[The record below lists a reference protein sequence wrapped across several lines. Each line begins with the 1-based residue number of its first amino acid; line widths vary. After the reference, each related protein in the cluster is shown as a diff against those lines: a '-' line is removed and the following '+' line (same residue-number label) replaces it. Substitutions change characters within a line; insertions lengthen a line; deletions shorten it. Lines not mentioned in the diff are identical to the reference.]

1 MKVQLVDYMGSDLSV
16 VNSARVSFN
25 KKSKAESSEIK
36 KISFYGSGETLVHM
50 PVLKERDQ
58 KLIRYLA
65 RHYHWT
71 PFAHTCITF
80 HIKAPMFVA
89 RQLQKH
95 QIGLV
100 WNEVSRRYIKEDP
113 EFYIPDE
120 WRYQA
125 ENVKQGSSDDFLK
138 NDELDIKIKTDY
150 NDQRMYR
157 NNIDPMVITPTDISD
172 DARLTYKTLL
182 DMGICAE
189 QARMVLPQNTY
200 TEWYWTGS
208 LFAFAR
214 VCKLR
219 CAKDTQKESRDI
231 ANQIF
236 DLCSEVYPVS
246 WKYLMEKKELKK

>member
-1 MKVQLVDYMGSDLSV
+1 MKVELVDYMGSDLSV

-25 KKSKAESSEIK
+25 KKSKAKSSQAK
-36 KISFYGSGETLVHM
+36 KISLYGSGEVEVEI
-50 PVLKERDQ
+50 PKLKERDE

-65 RHYHWT
+65 RHQHWT

-100 WNEVSRRYIKEDP
+100 WNEVSRRYIKEEP

-125 ENVKQGSSDDFLK
+125 ENVKQGSSD
-138 NDELDIKIKTDY
+138 ESIKTDDLDKKIKKEY
-150 NDQRMYR
+150 NNEYEWSD
-157 NNIDPMVITPTDISD
+157 DLVLTPYEISD
-172 DARLTYKTLL
+172 DSKLTYKALL
-182 DMGICAE
+182 DIGICPE

-219 CAKDTQKESRDI
+219 CAKDTQKETRDV
-231 ANQIF
+231 ANEILS
-236 DLCSEVYPVS
+236 LCSEIYPVS
-246 WKYLMEKKELKK
+246 WKYLTEKK

>member
-1 MKVQLVDYMGSDLSV
+1 MKVQIVDYMGSDLSV

-25 KKSKAESSEIK
+25 KKSKAKSSESK
-36 KISFYGSGETLVHM
+36 KINIYGSGETEVEL
-50 PVLKERDQ
+50 PVLKERDE

-65 RHYHWT
+65 RHNHWT

-113 EFYIPDE
+113 EFYIPED

-125 ENVKQGSSDDFLK
+125 ENVKQGSSDDSIKERDLDVIIKKDYNAMYDCSDDLVLTPFEICDDSKSTYKAL
-138 NDELDIKIKTDY
+138 LDI
-150 NDQRMYR
+150 
-157 NNIDPMVITPTDISD
+157 
-172 DARLTYKTLL
+172 
-182 DMGICAE
+182 GICAE

-231 ANQIF
+231 ANEIF
-236 DLCSEVYPVS
+236 SLCSEIYPIS
-246 WKYLMEKKELKK
+246 WKYLMEKKENKK

>member
-1 MKVQLVDYMGSDLSV
+1 MKVELVDYMGSDLSV

-25 KKSKAESSEIK
+25 KKSKAKSSEVK
-36 KISFYGSGETLVHM
+36 NVNFYASGETEVIL
-50 PVLKERDQ
+50 PVLKERDE

-65 RHYHWT
+65 RHNHWT

-113 EFYIPDE
+113 EFYIPEE

-125 ENVKQGSSDDFLK
+125 DNVKQGSSDDFI
-138 NDELDIKIKTDY
+138 NYDDLDIKIKKEY
-150 NDQRMYR
+150 NNEYDW
-157 NNIDPMVITPTDISD
+157 SD
-172 DARLTYKTLL
+172 DLVLTPSEIAEDSKSTYKTLL
-182 DMGICAE
+182 DIGICPE
-189 QARMVLPQNTY
+189 QARMVLPQNAY

-214 VCKLR
+214 VCRLR
-219 CAKDTQKESRDI
+219 CARDTQKETRDI
-231 ANQIF
+231 ADQILS
-236 DLCSEVYPVS
+236 LCSELYPVS
-246 WKYLMEKKELKK
+246 WKYLTEKK

>member
-1 MKVQLVDYMGSDLSV
+1 MKVELVDYMGSDLSV

-25 KKSKAESSEIK
+25 KKSKEKSSEVK
-36 KISFYGSGETLVHM
+36 KINFYGSGETLVQL
-50 PVLKERDQ
+50 PVLKERDE

-65 RHYHWT
+65 RHQHWT

-80 HIKAPMFVA
+80 HVKAPMFVA

-100 WNEVSRRYIKEDP
+100 WNEVSRRYIREDP
-113 EFYIPDE
+113 KFYIPDE

-125 ENVKQGSSDDFLK
+125 ENVKQGSSDESIKD
-138 NDELDIKIKTDY
+138 DDLDYKIKMEY
-150 NDQRMYR
+150 NDDK
-157 NNIDPMVITPTDISD
+157 NWTDDLVLTPFEITD
-172 DARLTYKTLL
+172 DAKTTYKALL
-182 DMGICAE
+182 DVGICPE

-219 CAKDTQKESRDI
+219 CAKDTQKETRDI
-231 ANQIF
+231 ANEILS
-236 DLCSEVYPVS
+236 LCSEIYPVS
-246 WKYLMEKKELKK
+246 WKYLTEKREK

>member
-36 KISFYGSGETLVHM
+36 KIDFYGSGETLVTL
-50 PVLKERDQ
+50 PTLNKRDE

-65 RHYHWT
+65 RHNHWT

-100 WNEVSRRYIKEDP
+100 WNEVSRRYIKEEP
-113 EFYIPDE
+113 EFYIPEE

-125 ENVKQGSSDDFLK
+125 ENVKQGSSDEFIKDDDLDKKIRTEYTSEYSWKDNLIPTPFQITEESKSIYNVL
-138 NDELDIKIKTDY
+138 LDI
-150 NDQRMYR
+150 
-157 NNIDPMVITPTDISD
+157 
-172 DARLTYKTLL
+172 
-182 DMGICAE
+182 GICAE

-219 CAKDTQKESRDI
+219 CAKDTQKESRDV

-246 WKYLMEKKELKK
+246 WKYLMEKKETQK

>member
-1 MKVQLVDYMGSDLSV
+1 MKVQLVDFMGSDLSV

-25 KKSKAESSEIK
+25 KKSEKESTKEK
-36 KISFYGSGETLVHM
+36 MMNFYGSGEQLVTL
-50 PVLKERDQ
+50 PTLKEKDE

-65 RHYHWT
+65 KHNHWT

-100 WNEVSRRYIKEDP
+100 WNEVSRRYIKDDP

-120 WRYQA
+120 WRLQA
-125 ENVKQGSSDDFLK
+125 ENVKQGSSEEFLT
-138 NDELDIKIKTDY
+138 NEEVDSKINKDY
-150 NDQRMYR
+150 
-157 NNIDPMVITPTDISD
+157 IDGDWGLSIYTPLTPYEISED
-172 DARLTYKTLL
+172 CKLTYKTLL

-214 VCKLR
+214 VCRLR

-231 ANQIF
+231 ANEIF
-236 DLCSEVYPVS
+236 SLCSELYPVS
-246 WKYLMEKKELKK
+246 WESLMKKKEKK

>member
-1 MKVQLVDYMGSDLSV
+1 MKVELVDYMGSDLSV

-25 KKSKAESSEIK
+25 KKSKAKSSETK
-36 KISFYGSGETLVHM
+36 KVSLYGSGEVEVKI
-50 PVLKERDQ
+50 PKLKERDE

-65 RHYHWT
+65 RHQHWT

-100 WNEVSRRYIKEDP
+100 WNEVSRRYIKEEP
-113 EFYIPDE
+113 EFYIPEE

-125 ENVKQGSSDDFLK
+125 ENVKQGSSDECIKMDDLDTK
-138 NDELDIKIKTDY
+138 IKKEYNNEHDLLDEL
-150 NDQRMYR
+150 
-157 NNIDPMVITPTDISD
+157 VLTPCEISD
-172 DARLTYKTLL
+172 DAKLTYKALL
-182 DMGICAE
+182 DIGICPE

-219 CAKDTQKESRDI
+219 CAKDTQKETRDI
-231 ANQIF
+231 ANEILS
-236 DLCSEVYPVS
+236 LCSEIYPVS
-246 WKYLMEKKELKK
+246 WKYLTEKK

>member
-1 MKVQLVDYMGSDLSV
+1 MKVELVDYMGSDLSV

-25 KKSKAESSEIK
+25 KKSKAKSSEIK
-36 KISFYGSGETLVHM
+36 KVSLYSSGEVEVEI
-50 PVLKERDQ
+50 PKLKERDE

-65 RHYHWT
+65 RHQHWT
-71 PFAHTCITF
+71 PFAHTCVTF

-113 EFYIPDE
+113 EFYIPE
-120 WRYQA
+120 QWRYQA
-125 ENVKQGSSDDFLK
+125 DNVKQGSSEDFIKDD
-138 NDELDIKIKTDY
+138 DLDVKIKKEY
-150 NDQRMYR
+150 NNEYDW
-157 NNIDPMVITPTDISD
+157 SD
-172 DARLTYKTLL
+172 DLVLTPFEISEDSKSTYKTLL
-182 DMGICAE
+182 DIGICPE

-219 CAKDTQKESRDI
+219 CAKDTQKETRDI
-231 ANQIF
+231 ANQILS
-236 DLCSEVYPVS
+236 LCSEIYPVS
-246 WKYLMEKKELKK
+246 WKYLTEKREK

>member
-36 KISFYGSGETLVHM
+36 KIELYGSGETLISL
-50 PVLKERDQ
+50 PTLKKRDE

-65 RHYHWT
+65 RHQHWT

-125 ENVKQGSSDDFLK
+125 DNVKQGSSDEFIKD
-138 NDELDIKIKTDY
+138 DDLDYRIKMDY
-150 NDQRMYR
+150 NDDK
-157 NNIDPMVITPTDISD
+157 NWTDDLVLTPTEISD
-172 DARLTYKTLL
+172 DAKLTYNALL
-182 DMGICAE
+182 DIGICPE

-214 VCKLR
+214 VCRLR
-219 CAKDTQKESRDI
+219 CARDTQKETRDI
-231 ANQIF
+231 ANEILS
-236 DLCSEVYPVS
+236 LCSEIYPVS
-246 WKYLMEKKELKK
+246 WKYLTEKK

>member
-25 KKSKAESSEIK
+25 KKSEQESTEIK
-36 KISFYGSGETLVHM
+36 KIDFYGSGETLVTL
-50 PVLKERDQ
+50 PTLNKRDV

-65 RHYHWT
+65 RHNHWT

-100 WNEVSRRYIKEDP
+100 WNEVSRRYIKEEP
-113 EFYIPDE
+113 EFYIPEE

-125 ENVKQGSSDDFLK
+125 ENVKQGSSDEFIKDDDLDKKIRTEYTSEYSWKDNLVPTPFQIAEESKSIYNVL
-138 NDELDIKIKTDY
+138 LDI
-150 NDQRMYR
+150 
-157 NNIDPMVITPTDISD
+157 
-172 DARLTYKTLL
+172 
-182 DMGICAE
+182 GICAE

-246 WKYLMEKKELKK
+246 WKYLTEKKEEK

>member
-1 MKVQLVDYMGSDLSV
+1 MKVELVDYMGSDLSV

-25 KKSKAESSEIK
+25 KKSKEKSSEVK
-36 KISFYGSGETLVHM
+36 KINFYGSGETLVQL
-50 PVLKERDQ
+50 PVLKERDE

-65 RHYHWT
+65 RHQHWT

-80 HIKAPMFVA
+80 HVKAPMFVA

-113 EFYIPDE
+113 KFYIPDE

-125 ENVKQGSSDDFLK
+125 ENVKQGSSDESIKD
-138 NDELDIKIKTDY
+138 DDLDYKIKMEY
-150 NDQRMYR
+150 NDDK
-157 NNIDPMVITPTDISD
+157 NWTDDLVLTPFEITD
-172 DARLTYKTLL
+172 DAKTTYKALL
-182 DMGICAE
+182 DVGICPE
-189 QARMVLPQNTY
+189 QARMILPQNTY

-219 CAKDTQKESRDI
+219 CARDTQKETRDI
-231 ANQIF
+231 ANQILS
-236 DLCSEVYPVS
+236 LCSEIYPVS
-246 WKYLMEKKELKK
+246 WKYLTEKKEK

>member
-25 KKSKAESSEIK
+25 KKSEAESSEIK
-36 KISFYGSGETLVHM
+36 KVELYGSGDTLISL
-50 PVLKERDQ
+50 PTLKKRDE

-65 RHYHWT
+65 RHNHWT

-113 EFYIPDE
+113 EFYIPEE

-125 ENVKQGSSDDFLK
+125 ENVKQGSSDEFIKD
-138 NDELDIKIKTDY
+138 DDLDVKIKKEY
-150 NDQRMYR
+150 NNEYDW
-157 NNIDPMVITPTDISD
+157 SD
-172 DARLTYKTLL
+172 DLVLTPSEIAEDSKSTYKTLL
-182 DMGICAE
+182 DIGICPE
-189 QARMVLPQNTY
+189 QARMVLPQNLY

-246 WKYLMEKKELKK
+246 WKYLTEKKEEK

>member
-1 MKVQLVDYMGSDLSV
+1 MKVELVDYMGSDLSV

-25 KKSKAESSEIK
+25 KKSKAKSSETK
-36 KISFYGSGETLVHM
+36 KVSLYGSGEVEVKI
-50 PVLKERDQ
+50 PKLKERDD

-65 RHYHWT
+65 RHQHWT

-100 WNEVSRRYIKEDP
+100 WNEVSRRYIKEEP
-113 EFYIPDE
+113 EFYIPEE

-125 ENVKQGSSDDFLK
+125 ENVKQGSSDECIKMDDLDTK
-138 NDELDIKIKTDY
+138 IKKEYNNEHDLLDEL
-150 NDQRMYR
+150 
-157 NNIDPMVITPTDISD
+157 VLTPCEISD
-172 DARLTYKTLL
+172 DAKLTYKALL
-182 DMGICAE
+182 DIGICPE

-219 CAKDTQKESRDI
+219 CAKDTQKETRDI
-231 ANQIF
+231 ANEILS
-236 DLCSEVYPVS
+236 LCSEIYPVS
-246 WKYLMEKKELKK
+246 WKYLTEKK

>member
-25 KKSKAESSEIK
+25 KKSEQESTEIK
-36 KISFYGSGETLVHM
+36 KIDFYGSGETLVTL
-50 PVLKERDQ
+50 PTLNKRDE

-65 RHYHWT
+65 RHNHWT

-100 WNEVSRRYIKEDP
+100 WNEVSRRYIKEEP
-113 EFYIPDE
+113 EFYIPEE

-125 ENVKQGSSDDFLK
+125 ENVKQGSSDEFIKDDDLDKKIRTEYTSEYSWEDNLIPTPFQITEESKSIYNVL
-138 NDELDIKIKTDY
+138 LDI
-150 NDQRMYR
+150 
-157 NNIDPMVITPTDISD
+157 
-172 DARLTYKTLL
+172 
-182 DMGICAE
+182 GICAE

-219 CAKDTQKESRDI
+219 CAKDTQKESRDV

-246 WKYLMEKKELKK
+246 WKYLMEKKETQK

>member
-1 MKVQLVDYMGSDLSV
+1 MKVELVDYMGSDLSV

-25 KKSKAESSEIK
+25 KKSKAKSSEIK
-36 KISFYGSGETLVHM
+36 KISFYGSGETLVEI
-50 PVLKERDQ
+50 PTLKERDE

-65 RHYHWT
+65 RHQHWT
-71 PFAHTCITF
+71 PFAHTCVTF

-100 WNEVSRRYIKEDP
+100 WNEVSRRYIKEEP
-113 EFYIPDE
+113 EFYIPKG
-120 WRYQA
+120 WRYEA
-125 ENVKQGSSDDFLK
+125 ENVKQGSSD
-138 NDELDIKIKTDY
+138 ECIKTDDLDTKIKKEY
-150 NDQRMYR
+150 NNENDLL
-157 NNIDPMVITPTDISD
+157 DDLVLTPSEIAEDSKS
-172 DARLTYKTLL
+172 TYKALL
-182 DMGICAE
+182 DIGICPE

-219 CAKDTQKESRDI
+219 CAKDTQKETRDV
-231 ANQIF
+231 ANEILS
-236 DLCSEVYPVS
+236 LCSEIYPVS
-246 WKYLMEKKELKK
+246 WKYLTEKK

>member
-1 MKVQLVDYMGSDLSV
+1 MKVELVDYMGSDLSV

-25 KKSKAESSEIK
+25 KKSKAKSSEVK
-36 KISFYGSGETLVHM
+36 KISFYGSGETLVEI
-50 PVLKERDQ
+50 PTLKERDE

-65 RHYHWT
+65 RHQHWT
-71 PFAHTCITF
+71 PFAHTCVTF

-100 WNEVSRRYIKEDP
+100 WNEVSRRYIKEEP
-113 EFYIPDE
+113 EFYIPEE

-125 ENVKQGSSDDFLK
+125 ENVKQGSSDESIK
-138 NDELDIKIKTDY
+138 TNDLDDIIKKEYNNENDLLDDLVLTPSEIAEDSKSTYKSLLDI
-150 NDQRMYR
+150 
-157 NNIDPMVITPTDISD
+157 
-172 DARLTYKTLL
+172 
-182 DMGICAE
+182 GICPE

-219 CAKDTQKESRDI
+219 CAKDTQKETRDV
-231 ANQIF
+231 ANEILS
-236 DLCSEVYPVS
+236 LCSEIYPVS
-246 WKYLMEKKELKK
+246 WKYLTEKK

>member
-25 KKSKAESSEIK
+25 KKSEQESTEIK
-36 KISFYGSGETLVHM
+36 KIDFYGSGETLVTL
-50 PVLKERDQ
+50 PTLNKRDE

-65 RHYHWT
+65 RHNHWT

-100 WNEVSRRYIKEDP
+100 WNEVSRRYIKEEP
-113 EFYIPDE
+113 EFYIPEE

-125 ENVKQGSSDDFLK
+125 DNVKQGSSD
-138 NDELDIKIKTDY
+138 ECIKTDY
-150 NDQRMYR
+150 LDTKIKKEYNKEHDLL
-157 NNIDPMVITPTDISD
+157 DDLVLTPSEIAEDSKS
-172 DARLTYKTLL
+172 TYKALL
-182 DMGICAE
+182 DIGICPE

-219 CAKDTQKESRDI
+219 CAKDTQKETRNI
-231 ANQIF
+231 ANEILS
-236 DLCSEVYPVS
+236 LCSEIYPVS
-246 WKYLMEKKELKK
+246 WKYLTEKK

>member
-65 RHYHWT
+65 RHNHWT

-113 EFYIPDE
+113 EFYIPEE

-125 ENVKQGSSDDFLK
+125 ENVKQGSSDECIKMD
-138 NDELDIKIKTDY
+138 DLDIKIKKEYNNENDY
-150 NDQRMYR
+150 VIIGNDLL
-157 NNIDPMVITPTDISD
+157 DDLVLTPCEISD
-172 DARLTYKTLL
+172 DAKLTYKALL
-182 DMGICAE
+182 DIGICPE

-246 WKYLMEKKELKK
+246 WKYLTEKK

>member
-1 MKVQLVDYMGSDLSV
+1 MKVELVDYMGSDLSV

-25 KKSKAESSEIK
+25 KKSKAKSSEVK
-36 KISFYGSGETLVHM
+36 NISLYGSGEVEVEI
-50 PVLKERDQ
+50 PKLKERDE

-65 RHYHWT
+65 RHQHWT

-100 WNEVSRRYIKEDP
+100 WNEVSRRYIKEEP

-125 ENVKQGSSDDFLK
+125 ENVKQGSSD
-138 NDELDIKIKTDY
+138 ECIKTDDLDKKIKKEY
-150 NDQRMYR
+150 NNEYDWS
-157 NNIDPMVITPTDISD
+157 DDLVLTPYEISD
-172 DARLTYKTLL
+172 DSKLTYKALL
-182 DMGICAE
+182 DVGICPE

-219 CAKDTQKESRDI
+219 CAKDTQKETRDI
-231 ANQIF
+231 ANEILS
-236 DLCSEVYPVS
+236 LCSEIYPVS
-246 WKYLMEKKELKK
+246 WKYLTEKK

>member
-1 MKVQLVDYMGSDLSV
+1 MKVELVDYMGSDLSV

-25 KKSKAESSEIK
+25 KKSKAKSSEVK
-36 KISFYGSGETLVHM
+36 NVNFYASGETEVIL
-50 PVLKERDQ
+50 PVLKERDE

-65 RHYHWT
+65 RHNHWT

-113 EFYIPDE
+113 EFYIPEE

-125 ENVKQGSSDDFLK
+125 DNVKQGSSDDFI
-138 NDELDIKIKTDY
+138 NYDDLDIKIKKEY
-150 NDQRMYR
+150 NNENDLL
-157 NNIDPMVITPTDISD
+157 DDLVLTPSEIAEDSKS
-172 DARLTYKTLL
+172 TYKTLL
-182 DMGICAE
+182 DIGICPE
-189 QARMVLPQNTY
+189 QARMVLPQNAY

-214 VCKLR
+214 VCRLR
-219 CAKDTQKESRDI
+219 CARDTQKETRDI
-231 ANQIF
+231 ADQILS
-236 DLCSEVYPVS
+236 LCSELYPVS
-246 WKYLMEKKELKK
+246 WKYLTEKK

>member
-1 MKVQLVDYMGSDLSV
+1 MKVELVDYMGSDLSV
-16 VNSARVSFN
+16 ANAARVSFN
-25 KKSKAESSEIK
+25 KKTKAKSSETK
-36 KISFYGSGETLVHM
+36 NVSFYGSGETSVEI
-50 PVLKERDQ
+50 PKLKERDE

-65 RHYHWT
+65 RHNHWT

-100 WNEVSRRYIKEDP
+100 WNEVSRRYIKEEP
-113 EFYIPDE
+113 EFYIPEE

-125 ENVKQGSSDDFLK
+125 ENVKQGSSDDSIKDDDLDYK
-138 NDELDIKIKTDY
+138 IKMEYNDDKDWTDDLVLTPSEISEDSKLTYNALLDI
-150 NDQRMYR
+150 
-157 NNIDPMVITPTDISD
+157 
-172 DARLTYKTLL
+172 
-182 DMGICAE
+182 GICPE

-219 CAKDTQKESRDI
+219 CARDTQKETRDI
-231 ANQIF
+231 ANEILS
-236 DLCSEVYPVS
+236 LCSEIYPVS
-246 WKYLMEKKELKK
+246 WKYLTEKKEK

>member
-25 KKSKAESSEIK
+25 KKSEAESSEIK
-36 KISFYGSGETLVHM
+36 KVELYGSGETLISL
-50 PVLKERDQ
+50 PTLKKRDE

-65 RHYHWT
+65 RHNHWT

-113 EFYIPDE
+113 EFYIPED

-125 ENVKQGSSDDFLK
+125 ENVKQGSSDESVK
-138 NDELDIKIKTDY
+138 TEELDNKIKEDY
-150 NDQRMYR
+150 ND
-157 NNIDPMVITPTDISD
+157 DKDWTEDLVLTPSEISED
-172 DARLTYKTLL
+172 SKLTYKSLL
-182 DMGICAE
+182 DIGICPE

-219 CAKDTQKESRDI
+219 CARDTQKETRDI
-231 ANQIF
+231 ANQI
-236 DLCSEVYPVS
+236 LSMCSEIYPVS
-246 WKYLMEKKELKK
+246 WKYLTEKREK

>member
-1 MKVQLVDYMGSDLSV
+1 MKVELVDYMGSDLSV

-25 KKSKAESSEIK
+25 KKSKAKSSETK
-36 KISFYGSGETLVHM
+36 KISLYGSGEVEVEI
-50 PVLKERDQ
+50 PKLKERDE

-65 RHYHWT
+65 RHNHWT

-100 WNEVSRRYIKEDP
+100 WNEVSRRYIKEEP

-125 ENVKQGSSDDFLK
+125 ENVKQGSSD
-138 NDELDIKIKTDY
+138 ESIKTDDLDKKIKKEY
-150 NDQRMYR
+150 NNEYDWS
-157 NNIDPMVITPTDISD
+157 DDLVLTPYEISD
-172 DARLTYKTLL
+172 DSKLTYKALL
-182 DMGICAE
+182 DIGICPE
-189 QARMVLPQNTY
+189 QARMVLPQNAY

-208 LFAFAR
+208 LFAYAR

-219 CAKDTQKESRDI
+219 CAKDTQKETRDV
-231 ANQIF
+231 ANEILS
-236 DLCSEVYPVS
+236 LCSEIYPVS
-246 WKYLMEKKELKK
+246 WKYLTEKK

>member
-65 RHYHWT
+65 RHNHWT

-100 WNEVSRRYIKEDP
+100 WNEVSRRYIKEEP
-113 EFYIPDE
+113 EFYIPEE

-125 ENVKQGSSDDFLK
+125 ENVKQGSSDEFIKDDDLDKKIRTEYTSEYSWKDNLVPTPFQITEESKSIYNVL
-138 NDELDIKIKTDY
+138 LDI
-150 NDQRMYR
+150 
-157 NNIDPMVITPTDISD
+157 
-172 DARLTYKTLL
+172 
-182 DMGICAE
+182 GICAE

-219 CAKDTQKESRDI
+219 CAKDTQKESRDV

-246 WKYLMEKKELKK
+246 WKYLMEKKETQK

>member
-1 MKVQLVDYMGSDLSV
+1 MKVELVDYMGSDLSV

-25 KKSKAESSEIK
+25 KKSKEKSSEVK
-36 KISFYGSGETLVHM
+36 KINFYGSGETLVQL
-50 PVLKERDQ
+50 PVLKERDE

-65 RHYHWT
+65 RHQHWT

-80 HIKAPMFVA
+80 HVKAPMFVA

-113 EFYIPDE
+113 KFYIPDE

-125 ENVKQGSSDDFLK
+125 ENVKQGSSDESIKD
-138 NDELDIKIKTDY
+138 DDLDYKIKMEY
-150 NDQRMYR
+150 NDDK
-157 NNIDPMVITPTDISD
+157 NWTDDLVLTPFEITD
-172 DARLTYKTLL
+172 DAKTTYKALL
-182 DMGICAE
+182 DVGICPE

-219 CAKDTQKESRDI
+219 CAKDTQKETRDV
-231 ANQIF
+231 ANEILS
-236 DLCSEVYPVS
+236 LCSEIYPVS
-246 WKYLMEKKELKK
+246 WKYLTEKREK

>member
-1 MKVQLVDYMGSDLSV
+1 MKVELVDYMGSDLSV

-25 KKSKAESSEIK
+25 KKSKEKSSEVK
-36 KISFYGSGETLVHM
+36 KINFYGSGETLVQL
-50 PVLKERDQ
+50 PVLKERDE

-65 RHYHWT
+65 RHQHWT

-80 HIKAPMFVA
+80 HVKAPMFVA

-113 EFYIPDE
+113 KFYIPDE

-125 ENVKQGSSDDFLK
+125 ENVKQGSSDESIKD
-138 NDELDIKIKTDY
+138 DDLDYKIKMEY
-150 NDQRMYR
+150 NDDK
-157 NNIDPMVITPTDISD
+157 NWTDDLVLTPFEITD
-172 DARLTYKTLL
+172 DAKTTYKALL
-182 DMGICAE
+182 DVGICPE

-219 CAKDTQKESRDI
+219 CAKDTQKETRDI
-231 ANQIF
+231 ANEILS
-236 DLCSEVYPVS
+236 LCSEIYPVS
-246 WKYLMEKKELKK
+246 WKYLTEKREK

>member
-1 MKVQLVDYMGSDLSV
+1 MKVELVDYMGSDLSV

-25 KKSKAESSEIK
+25 KKSKEKSSEAK
-36 KISFYGSGETLVHM
+36 KINFYGSGETLIQL
-50 PVLKERDQ
+50 PVLKDRDE

-65 RHYHWT
+65 RHQHWT

-80 HIKAPMFVA
+80 HVKAPMFVA

-100 WNEVSRRYIKEDP
+100 WNEVSRRYIKEEP
-113 EFYIPDE
+113 KFYIPDE

-125 ENVKQGSSDDFLK
+125 ENVKQGSSDESIKD
-138 NDELDIKIKTDY
+138 DDLDYKIKMEY
-150 NDQRMYR
+150 NDDK
-157 NNIDPMVITPTDISD
+157 NWTDDLVLTPFEITD
-172 DARLTYKTLL
+172 DAKTTYKALL
-182 DMGICAE
+182 DVGICPE

-219 CAKDTQKESRDI
+219 CAKDTQKETRDV
-231 ANQIF
+231 ANEILS
-236 DLCSEVYPVS
+236 LCSEIYPVS
-246 WKYLMEKKELKK
+246 WKYLTEKKEK

>member
-1 MKVQLVDYMGSDLSV
+1 MKVELVDYMGSDLSV

-25 KKSKAESSEIK
+25 KKSKAKSSELR
-36 KISFYGSGETLVHM
+36 KISFYGSGETLVEI
-50 PVLKERDQ
+50 PKLKERDE

-65 RHYHWT
+65 RHQHWT
-71 PFAHTCITF
+71 PFAHTCVTF

-100 WNEVSRRYIKEDP
+100 WNEVSRRYIKEEP

-125 ENVKQGSSDDFLK
+125 ENVKQGSSD
-138 NDELDIKIKTDY
+138 ECIKTDDLDTKIKKEY
-150 NDQRMYR
+150 NNEHDLL
-157 NNIDPMVITPTDISD
+157 DELVLTPCEISD
-172 DARLTYKTLL
+172 DAKLTYKALL
-182 DMGICAE
+182 DIGICPE

-219 CAKDTQKESRDI
+219 CAKDTQKETRDV
-231 ANQIF
+231 ANEILS
-236 DLCSEVYPVS
+236 LCSEIYPVS
-246 WKYLMEKKELKK
+246 WKYLTEKK

>member
-1 MKVQLVDYMGSDLSV
+1 MKVQLVDFMGSDLSV

-25 KKSKAESSEIK
+25 KKSEKESTKEK
-36 KISFYGSGETLVHM
+36 MMNFYGSGEQLVTL
-50 PVLKERDQ
+50 PTLNKRDE

-65 RHYHWT
+65 KHNHWT

-100 WNEVSRRYIKEDP
+100 WNEVSRRYIKDDP

-120 WRYQA
+120 WRLQA
-125 ENVKQGSSDDFLK
+125 ENVKQGSSEEFLT
-138 NDELDIKIKTDY
+138 NEEVDSKII
-150 NDQRMYR
+150 
-157 NNIDPMVITPTDISD
+157 NNCEFVEATPYEISED
-172 DARLTYKTLL
+172 CKLTYKTLL

-214 VCKLR
+214 VCRLR

-231 ANQIF
+231 ANEIF
-236 DLCSEVYPVS
+236 SLCSELYPVS
-246 WKYLMEKKELKK
+246 WESLMKKKEKK

>member
-1 MKVQLVDYMGSDLSV
+1 MKVELVDYMGSDLSV

-25 KKSKAESSEIK
+25 KKSKAKSSEVK
-36 KISFYGSGETLVHM
+36 KISFYSSGETLVEI
-50 PVLKERDQ
+50 PTLKERDE

-65 RHYHWT
+65 RHQHWT
-71 PFAHTCITF
+71 PFAHTCVTF

-113 EFYIPDE
+113 EFYIPEE

-125 ENVKQGSSDDFLK
+125 ENVKQGSSD
-138 NDELDIKIKTDY
+138 ESIKTNDLDDIIKKEY
-150 NDQRMYR
+150 NNENDLL
-157 NNIDPMVITPTDISD
+157 DDLVLTPSEIAEDSKS
-172 DARLTYKTLL
+172 TYKSLL
-182 DMGICAE
+182 DVGICPE

-219 CAKDTQKESRDI
+219 CAKDTQKETRDV
-231 ANQIF
+231 ANEILS
-236 DLCSEVYPVS
+236 LCSEIYPVS
-246 WKYLMEKKELKK
+246 WKYLTEKK

>member
-1 MKVQLVDYMGSDLSV
+1 MKVELVDYMGSDLSV

-25 KKSKAESSEIK
+25 KKSKEKSSEVK
-36 KISFYGSGETLVHM
+36 KINFYGSGETLIQL
-50 PVLKERDQ
+50 PVLKDRDE

-65 RHYHWT
+65 RHQHWT

-80 HIKAPMFVA
+80 HVKAPMFVA

-113 EFYIPDE
+113 KFYIPDE

-125 ENVKQGSSDDFLK
+125 ENVKQGSSDESIKD
-138 NDELDIKIKTDY
+138 DDLDYKIKMEY
-150 NDQRMYR
+150 NDDK
-157 NNIDPMVITPTDISD
+157 NWTDDLVLTPFEITD
-172 DARLTYKTLL
+172 DAKTTYKALL
-182 DMGICAE
+182 DVGICPE

-219 CAKDTQKESRDI
+219 CEKDTQKETRDV
-231 ANQIF
+231 ANEILS
-236 DLCSEVYPVS
+236 LCSEIYPVS
-246 WKYLMEKKELKK
+246 WKYLTEKREK

>member
-25 KKSKAESSEIK
+25 KKSEAESSEIK
-36 KISFYGSGETLVHM
+36 KVELYGSGETLISL
-50 PVLKERDQ
+50 PTLKKRDE

-65 RHYHWT
+65 RHNHWT

-113 EFYIPDE
+113 EFYIPED

-125 ENVKQGSSDDFLK
+125 ENVKQGSSDESIK
-138 NDELDIKIKTDY
+138 TEALDDKIKEDY
-150 NDQRMYR
+150 ND
-157 NNIDPMVITPTDISD
+157 DKDWTEDLVLTPSEISED
-172 DARLTYKTLL
+172 SKLTYKSLL
-182 DMGICAE
+182 DIGICPE

-214 VCKLR
+214 ICRLR
-219 CAKDTQKESRDI
+219 CAKDTQKETRDI
-231 ANQIF
+231 ANEILS
-236 DLCSEVYPVS
+236 LCSEIYPVS
-246 WKYLMEKKELKK
+246 WKYLTEKREK

>member
-25 KKSKAESSEIK
+25 KKSEAESSEIK
-36 KISFYGSGETLVHM
+36 NIDFYGSGETLVTL
-50 PVLKERDQ
+50 PILNKRDE

-65 RHYHWT
+65 RHNHWT

-100 WNEVSRRYIKEDP
+100 WNEVSRRYIKEEP
-113 EFYIPDE
+113 EFYIPEE

-125 ENVKQGSSDDFLK
+125 ENVKQGSSDEFIKDDDLDKKIRTEYTSEYSWKDNLIPTPFQITEESKSIYNVL
-138 NDELDIKIKTDY
+138 LDI
-150 NDQRMYR
+150 
-157 NNIDPMVITPTDISD
+157 
-172 DARLTYKTLL
+172 
-182 DMGICAE
+182 GICAE

-246 WKYLMEKKELKK
+246 WKYLTEKKEEK

>member
-1 MKVQLVDYMGSDLSV
+1 MKVELVDYMGSDLSV

-25 KKSKAESSEIK
+25 KKSKAKSSEVK
-36 KISFYGSGETLVHM
+36 NVNFYASGETEVIL
-50 PVLKERDQ
+50 PVLKERDE

-65 RHYHWT
+65 RHNHWT

-113 EFYIPDE
+113 EFYIPEE

-125 ENVKQGSSDDFLK
+125 ENVKQGSSDECIKMD
-138 NDELDIKIKTDY
+138 DLDIKIKKEYNNENDY
-150 NDQRMYR
+150 VIIGNDLL
-157 NNIDPMVITPTDISD
+157 DDLVLTPCEISD
-172 DARLTYKTLL
+172 DAKLTYKALL
-182 DMGICAE
+182 DIGICPE

-219 CAKDTQKESRDI
+219 CAKDTQKETRDI
-231 ANQIF
+231 ADQILS
-236 DLCSEVYPVS
+236 LCSELYPVS
-246 WKYLMEKKELKK
+246 WKYLTEKK

>member
-25 KKSKAESSEIK
+25 KKSEAESSEIK
-36 KISFYGSGETLVHM
+36 KVELYGSGETLISL
-50 PVLKERDQ
+50 PTLKKRDE

-65 RHYHWT
+65 RHNHWT

-113 EFYIPDE
+113 EFYIPED

-125 ENVKQGSSDDFLK
+125 ENVKQGSSDESIK
-138 NDELDIKIKTDY
+138 TEALDDKIKEDY
-150 NDQRMYR
+150 ND
-157 NNIDPMVITPTDISD
+157 DKDWTEDLVLTPSEISED
-172 DARLTYKTLL
+172 SKLTYKSLL
-182 DMGICAE
+182 DIGICPE

-214 VCKLR
+214 ICRLR
-219 CAKDTQKESRDI
+219 CAKDTQKETRDI
-231 ANQIF
+231 ANEILS
-236 DLCSEVYPVS
+236 LCSEIYPVS
-246 WKYLMEKKELKK
+246 WKYLTEKKEK